1 MYELSSFELSSSISR
16 KLFTWFDDLV
26 SFPKQGDFLLMYV
39 LNPIWF
45 IDPSSDAV
53 PVRAARPG
61 LSDRVYPRDS
71 HCRGAHMHTDLRR
84 VFSSVGSF
92 DCQGTG
98 KIKESLPQ
106 M

>member
-1 MYELSSFELSSSISR
+1 MCTTTSSCAHQLKQRIFVLI
-16 KLFTWFDDLV
+16 FLV
-26 SFPKQGDFLLMYV
+26 LVTRSQTPFLYV
-39 LNPIWF
+39 RH
-45 IDPSSDAV
+45 D
-53 PVRAARPG
+53 
-61 LSDRVYPRDS
+61 RDS
-71 HCRGAHMHTDLRR
+71 HCRGVHMHTDLRW

>member
-1 MYELSSFELSSSISR
+1 MCTTTSSCAHQTKNICFNISG
-16 KLFTWFDDLV
+16 F
-26 SFPKQGDFLLMYV
+26 S
-39 LNPIWF
+39 
-45 IDPSSDAV
+45 DPFSDAV
-53 PVRAARPG
+53 PVRAARSG
-61 LSDRVYPRDS
+61 LSGRAYPRDS
-71 HCRGAHMHTDLRR
+71 LCRGAHMHTDLRR

>member
-1 MYELSSFELSSSISR
+1 MCTTTSSCAHQLKQRIFVLI
-16 KLFTWFDDLV
+16 FLV
-26 SFPKQGDFLLMYV
+26 LVTRSQTP
-39 LNPIWF
+39 
-45 IDPSSDAV
+45 V
-53 PVRAARPG
+53 PVRAARSG
-61 LSDRVYPRDS
+61 LSGRAYPRDS
-71 HCRGAHMHTDLRR
+71 LCRGAHMHTDLRR

>member
-1 MYELSSFELSSSISR
+1 MYELSSFGLSSSISR
-16 KLFTWFDDLV
+16 KLFT
-26 SFPKQGDFLLMYV
+26 
-39 LNPIWF
+39 WF

-53 PVRAARPG
+53 PVRAARSG
-61 LSDRVYPRDS
+61 LSGRAYPRDS

-92 DCQGTG
+92 DCQGTD